1 MRTGARHLSFKSETI
16 KSLDARNV
24 KPQLTLDSRR
34 QIGLALY
41 FLYQKAKNMGVIR
54 ARMIKELGR
63 LQFQLLIRLMRIG
76 ASLLRFYRM
85 NSALLFSTRSET
97 KANRIPYMWTWSHT
111 RIRTSLTMMPC
122 HTHGAMTMATPNDVI
137 QFTLVITGTSSF
149 KPKTVATCSDICDHL
164 EA

>member
-16 KSLDARNV
+16 KSLDTRNV

-54 ARMIKELGR
+54 ARMIKELVR

-85 NSALLFSTRSET
+85 NSVLLFSTLPGTKVHCICRFPSYRGNSSNRGLTKRS
-97 KANRIPYMWTWSHT
+97 I
-111 RIRTSLTMMPC
+111 
-122 HTHGAMTMATPNDVI
+122 
-137 QFTLVITGTSSF
+137 
-149 KPKTVATCSDICDHL
+149 
-164 EA
+164 

>member
-54 ARMIKELGR
+54 ARMMKELGR
-63 LQFQLLIRLMRIG
+63 LQFQLLIRLLRIG

-85 NSALLFSTRSET
+85 NYVLLFSTRPGT
-97 KANRIPYMWTWSHT
+97 NVNRVPYMWAWSHT
-111 RIRTSLTMMPC
+111 RTHTSLTMMPSR
-122 HTHGAMTMATPNDVI
+122 THGAMRITTPN
-137 QFTLVITGTSSF
+137 GR
-149 KPKTVATCSDICDHL
+149 
-164 EA
+164 